1 MTLSKLLVAN
11 RGEIAVRIIRAAADM
26 GISTVSIYPSDEA
39 EALHVHKADE
49 AVLLEGR
56 GVAPYLDIKQVVNA
70 ARASGCDSV
79 HPGYGFLAENADF
92 AQACHDAGL
101 IFVGPLVETLELFGD
116 KVRARDV
123 AGENDVP
130 VLTGS
135 GELGSVDEAEAFFGS
150 LGNGSTMIL
159 KAVAGGG
166 GRGARAVSDVADLK
180 TLYAEATAEAMNA
193 FGVGTLFAER
203 LINRARHIE
212 VQILGDGS
220 GAVSNFGERECSV
233 QRRYQK
239 VMEVAPA
246 PNLPDGLRQ
255 RIIESA
261 QRLAS
266 AVHYRSLGTFEFL
279 VDARDLTN
287 ESGFY
292 FIEANARLQVEH
304 TVTEAVTGIDLVEA
318 QLKLATG
325 ATLADIGLEQAD
337 IPEARGFAIQAR
349 VNMETVTPDGRT
361 LPSVGTLSAFDP
373 PSGPGVRTDTFGYAG
388 YSTSPSFDSLIAKVI
403 GHSKSDDFGDA
414 IRRTYRA
421 LSEFRIEGVETNL
434 TFLQNLLHH
443 PDFASMQIHTR
454 FVDEQIA
461 TLAASS
467 NGSHPKR
474 FAEIAASA
482 VVAAP
487 VNVAEVEVPEGTI
500 AVASPTQGIVA
511 ELTVAVGDAVR
522 KGDQIA
528 VMEAMKFFH
537 TVRAEISGVVRIL
550 AVAEGDTA
558 LEGQTLAAIEVFD
571 EADAVFSERGEISDA
586 HDRFQRNIGWDAE
599 LDELELRTSLA
610 HQMGG
615 ENNVAFHKGRGKLTV
630 RERIDALVDPG
641 SFEEIG
647 TLAGSATYD
656 ADGNLTGFT
665 PANTVVG
672 VSKING
678 RKVMVNGG
686 DFTIRGGASDANVG
700 NKTAYSER
708 MAIEWRVPFIRLLDA
723 AGGSVRTFEQIGHTY
738 LPNGPGHDMSP
749 HLLPVVPSVAA
760 VMGSVAGLPA
770 VQAAL
775 AHFSVMVKNTSVLFA
790 GGPPVVKAAFGID
803 ITKEDL
809 GDASVQVYQSG
820 VVNNL
825 AESEEEA
832 FDMIRQFLSYLPD
845 SVYEMPPYEEPTD
858 DRNRR
863 DELLKDI
870 VPRDNKTVFDPRPI
884 LESILDKDSIFEIAP
899 HFGAGRITVLAR
911 VNGYPVGVMINDSR
925 VDGGATDIKAAE
937 KIIRFIEMC
946 ETFHLPIINLADDPG
961 FMIGL
966 ESESSGMLRVG
977 ARLHAVMADTKTP
990 WLTFVIRQIFGV
1002 AGGCHI
1008 RLSGMHRRYSW
1019 PSGNWGSMHI
1029 EGGVDAAYRREIAD
1043 SDDPDAK
1050 REEIQNRLKQL
1061 ASPFR
1066 TAQTFLVEEIID
1078 PRNTRPLLCDF
1089 VESAQAVIKTQLG
1102 PGQAARWRP

>member
-1 MTLSKLLVAN
+1 MTLSKLLIAN

-26 GISTVSIYPSDEA
+26 GISTVSIYPSDDA
-39 EALHVHKADE
+39 KSLHVHKADE
-49 AVLLEGR
+49 SILLDGR
-56 GVAPYLDIKQVVNA
+56 GVAPYLDIKGIVNA
-70 ARASGCDSV
+70 ARLSGSDSI
-79 HPGYGFLAENADF
+79 HPGYGFLAENAEF
-92 AQACHDAGL
+92 AQACHDAGI
-101 IFVGPLVETLELFGD
+101 IFVGPMVETLELFGD

-123 AGENDVP
+123 AAENDVP
-130 VLTGS
+130 VLVGS
-135 GELGSVDEAEAFFGS
+135 SELGSVDEANAFLES
-150 LGNGSTMIL
+150 LGDGSTMIL

-166 GRGARAVSDVADLK
+166 GRGARAVSDASELK
-180 TLYAEATAEAMNA
+180 SLYAEATAEAMNA
-193 FGVGTLFAER
+193 FGDGTLFAER
-203 LINRARHIE
+203 MVTRARHIE

-220 GAVSNFGERECSV
+220 GAVSNFGERECSI

-239 VMEVAPA
+239 VVEVAPA
-246 PNLPDGLRQ
+246 PNLPDGLRT

-261 QRLAS
+261 QRLAA

-279 VDARDLTN
+279 VEATDLSDDS
-287 ESGFY
+287 EFF

-318 QLKLATG
+318 QLNIAAGSSLS
-325 ATLADIGLEQAD
+325 DVGLEQSYVPA
-337 IPEARGFAIQAR
+337 PRGFAIQAR
-349 VNMETVTPDGRT
+349 VNLETVTPDGRV
-361 LPSVGTLSAFDP
+361 LPSIGTLSAFDP
-373 PSGPGVRTDTFGYAG
+373 PTGPGVRTDTFGYAG
-388 YSTSPSFDSLIAKVI
+388 YTTSPSFDSLIAKVI
-403 GHSKSDDFGDA
+403 GHSRSNDFEDA

-421 LSEFRIEGVETNL
+421 LSEFRIEGVSTNL
-434 TFLQNLLHH
+434 EFLQNLLLH
-443 PDFASMQIHTR
+443 PDFGAMKIHTR

-461 TLAASS
+461 TLASSS

-474 FAEIAASA
+474 FAEVADAE
-482 VVAAP
+482 VVAVP
-487 VNVAEVEVPEGTI
+487 TTVIVEGPDGTI
-500 AVASPTQGIVA
+500 GVTSPSQGIVA
-511 ELTVAVGDAVR
+511 ELNVAKGDSVR
-522 KGDQIA
+522 KGDQVA
-528 VMEAMKFFH
+528 VVEAMKFFH
-537 TVRAEISGVVRIL
+537 SVSAESSGVVRMI
-550 AVAEGDTA
+550 AIEEGDA
-558 LEGQTLAAIEVFD
+558 VLEGQAVVFIEEMD
-571 EADAVFSERGEISDA
+571 EADLGAPASSKTEATE
-586 HDRFQRNIGWDAE
+586 RNIGWDAE

-610 HQMGG
+610 HKMGG

-656 ADGNLTGFT
+656 VDGNLTGFT
-665 PANTVVG
+665 PANTVIG

-708 MAIEWRVPFIRLLDA
+708 MAIEWRVPFVRLLDA

-775 AHFSVMVKNTSVLFA
+775 AHFSVMVRNTSVLFA

-803 ITKEDL
+803 ITKEEL
-809 GDASVQVYQSG
+809 GDASVQVYKSG

-825 AESEEEA
+825 AESEADA

-863 DELLKDI
+863 DESLKNV

-899 HFGAGRITVLAR
+899 NFGAGRITVLAR

-966 ESESSGMLRVG
+966 ESESAGMLRVG

-1029 EGGVDAAYRREIAD
+1029 EGGVDAAYRREIAE

-1050 REEIQNRLKQL
+1050 REEIQDRLKQL

-1089 VESAQAVIKTQLG
+1089 VESAQPIIKTQLG
-1102 PGQAARWRP
+1102 LGQAARWRP

>member
-26 GISTVSIYPSDEA
+26 GISTVSIFPSDDA
-39 EALHVHKADE
+39 ESLHVQQADE
-49 AVLLEGR
+49 AVRLDGR
-56 GVAPYLDIKQVVNA
+56 GVASYLDIDQVISA
-70 ARASGCDSV
+70 AISTRCDSV
-79 HPGYGFLAENADF
+79 HPGYGFLAENARF
-92 AQACHDAGL
+92 AQACLDAGL
-101 IFVGPLVETLELFGD
+101 IFVGPLAETLELFGD
-116 KVRARDV
+116 KVRARAIAVD
-123 AGENDVP
+123 NDVP

-135 GELGSVDEAEAFFGS
+135 SALGSVDEASAFLES
-150 LGNGSTMIL
+150 LGDGGTMIL
-159 KAVAGGG
+159 KAISGGG
-166 GRGARAVSDVADLK
+166 GRGARAVNDTADIRS
-180 TLYAEATAEAMNA
+180 LYAEATAEAMNA
-193 FGVGTLFAER
+193 FGDGTLFAER
-203 LINRARHIE
+203 LITRARHIE

-220 GAVSNFGERECSV
+220 GAVSNFGERECSI

-246 PNLPDGLRQ
+246 PNLPDGLRA
-255 RIIESA
+255 RIIASA
-261 QRLAS
+261 QQLAA
-266 AVHYRSLGTFEFL
+266 AVNYRSLGTFEFL
-279 VDARDLTN
+279 VDATDLTDGS
-287 ESGFY
+287 EYY

-318 QLKLATG
+318 QLNIAAGSSLSD
-325 ATLADIGLEQAD
+325 LGLEQAD
-337 IPEARGFAIQAR
+337 IPAPRGFAIQAR

-361 LPSVGTLSAFDP
+361 LPSVGVLSAFDP
-373 PSGPGVRTDTFGYAG
+373 PTGPGVRTDTFGFAG

-403 GHSKSDDFGDA
+403 GHSKSGDFGDA

-421 LSEFRIEGVETNL
+421 LSEFRIEGVSTNL
-434 TFLQNLLHH
+434 SFLQNLLHH
-443 PDFASMQIHTR
+443 PDFAEMKIHTR

-461 TLAASS
+461 TLADSS

-474 FAEIAASA
+474 FVKMATAE

-487 VNVAEVEVPEGTI
+487 TMVADVEGPEGTVS
-500 AVASPTQGIVA
+500 VASPTQGIIA
-511 ELTVAVGDAVR
+511 ELNVGEGDSVR
-522 KGDQIA
+522 VGDQIA
-528 VMEAMKFFH
+528 VLEAMKFFH
-537 TVRAEISGVVRIL
+537 TVTAEFSGIVRMVV
-550 AVAEGDTA
+550 VEQGGSA
-558 LEGQTLAAIEVFD
+558 LEGQALVFIEEMD
-571 EADAVFSERGEISDA
+571 EANLGDRAESGEKVI
-586 HDRFQRNIGWDAE
+586 QRQIGWDAE
-599 LDELELRTSLA
+599 LNELALRTNLA

-630 RERIDALVDPG
+630 RERIDSLVDPG

-665 PANTVVG
+665 PANTVIG

-678 RKVMVNGG
+678 RRVMVNGG

-700 NKTAYSER
+700 NKTAFSER
-708 MAIEWRVPFIRLLDA
+708 MAIEWRLPFIRLLDA

-738 LPNGPGHDMSP
+738 LPNGPGHDLSP

-760 VMGSVAGLPA
+760 VLGSVAGLPA

-775 AHFSVMVKNTSVLFA
+775 AHFSVMVKDTSVLFA
-790 GGPPVVKAAFGID
+790 GGPPVVKVAFGID
-803 ITKEDL
+803 ITKEEL
-809 GDASVQVYQSG
+809 GDESVQVRQSG

-845 SVYEMPPYEEPTD
+845 SVYDMPPYVEPDD
-858 DRNRR
+858 DRDRR
-863 DELLKDI
+863 DESLKNAI
-870 VPRDNKTVFDPRPI
+870 PHDNKTVFDPRPI
-884 LESILDKDSIFEIAP
+884 LESVLDKDSIFEIAP
-899 HFGAGRITVLAR
+899 NFGAGRITVLAR

-925 VDGGATDIKAAE
+925 VDGGATGMKEAE
-937 KIIRFIEMC
+937 KAIRFIELC
-946 ETFHLPIINLADDPG
+946 ENFHLPIINFADDPG

-966 ESESSGMLRVG
+966 EAESAGMLRAG
-977 ARLHAVMADTKTP
+977 ARLHAVMASTETP

-1029 EGGVDAAYRREIAD
+1029 EGGVDAAYRREIATA
-1043 SDDPDAK
+1043 DDPDAK
-1050 REEIQNRLKQL
+1050 REEIQNRLKRL

-1089 VESAQAVIKTQLG
+1089 VESAQPVIKTQLG
-1102 PGQAARWRP
+1102 PGSAPRWRP

>member
-1 MTLSKLLVAN
+1 MTLSKLLIAN

-26 GISTVSIYPSDEA
+26 GISTVSIYPSDDA
-39 EALHVHKADE
+39 KSLHVHKADE
-49 AVLLEGR
+49 SILLDGR
-56 GVAPYLDIKQVVNA
+56 GVAPYLDIKGIVNA
-70 ARASGCDSV
+70 ARLSGSDSI
-79 HPGYGFLAENADF
+79 HPGYGFLAENAEF
-92 AQACHDAGL
+92 AQACHDAGI
-101 IFVGPLVETLELFGD
+101 IFVGPMVETLELFGD

-123 AGENDVP
+123 AAENDVP
-130 VLTGS
+130 VLVGS
-135 GELGSVDEAEAFFGS
+135 SELGSVDEANAFLES
-150 LGNGSTMIL
+150 LGDGSTMIL

-166 GRGARAVSDVADLK
+166 GRGARAVSDASELK
-180 TLYAEATAEAMNA
+180 SLYAEATAEAMNA
-193 FGVGTLFAER
+193 FGDGTLFAER
-203 LINRARHIE
+203 MVTRARHIE

-220 GAVSNFGERECSV
+220 GAVSNFGERECSI

-239 VMEVAPA
+239 VVEVAPA
-246 PNLPDGLRQ
+246 PNLPDGLRT

-261 QRLAS
+261 QRLAA

-279 VDARDLTN
+279 VEATDLSDDS
-287 ESGFY
+287 EFF

-318 QLKLATG
+318 QLNIAAGSSLS
-325 ATLADIGLEQAD
+325 DVGLEQSYVPA
-337 IPEARGFAIQAR
+337 PRGFAIQAR
-349 VNMETVTPDGRT
+349 VNLETVTSDGRV
-361 LPSVGTLSAFDP
+361 LPSIGTLSAFDP
-373 PSGPGVRTDTFGYAG
+373 PTGPGVRTDTFGYAG
-388 YSTSPSFDSLIAKVI
+388 YTTSPSFDSLIAKVI
-403 GHSKSDDFGDA
+403 GHSRSNDFEDA

-421 LSEFRIEGVETNL
+421 LSEFRIEGVSTNL
-434 TFLQNLLHH
+434 EFLQNLLLH
-443 PDFASMQIHTR
+443 PDFGAMKIHTR

-461 TLAASS
+461 TLASSS

-474 FAEIAASA
+474 FAEVADAA
-482 VVAAP
+482 VVA
-487 VNVAEVEVPEGTI
+487 VPTTVIVDGPDGTI
-500 AVASPTQGIVA
+500 GVTSPSQGIVA
-511 ELTVAVGDAVR
+511 ELNVAKGDSVR
-522 KGDQIA
+522 KGDQVA
-528 VMEAMKFFH
+528 VVEAMKFFH
-537 TVRAEISGVVRIL
+537 SVSAESSGVVRMI
-550 AVAEGDTA
+550 AIEEGDA
-558 LEGQTLAAIEVFD
+558 VLEGQAVVFIEEMD
-571 EADAVFSERGEISDA
+571 EADLGAPASSKTEATE
-586 HDRFQRNIGWDAE
+586 RNIGWDAE

-610 HQMGG
+610 HKMGG

-665 PANTVVG
+665 PANTVIG

-708 MAIEWRVPFIRLLDA
+708 MAIEWRVPFVRLLDA

-775 AHFSVMVKNTSVLFA
+775 AHFSVMVRNTSVLFA

-803 ITKEDL
+803 ITKEEL
-809 GDASVQVYQSG
+809 GDASVQVYKSG

-825 AESEEEA
+825 AESEADA

-863 DELLKDI
+863 DESLKNV

-899 HFGAGRITVLAR
+899 NFGAGRITVLAR

-966 ESESSGMLRVG
+966 ESESAGMLRVG

-1029 EGGVDAAYRREIAD
+1029 EGGVDAAYRREIAE

-1050 REEIQNRLKQL
+1050 REEIQDRLKQL

-1089 VESAQAVIKTQLG
+1089 VESAQPIIKTQLG
-1102 PGQAARWRP
+1102 LGQAARWRP

>member
-1 MTLSKLLVAN
+1 MTLSKLLIAN

-26 GISTVSIYPSDEA
+26 GIETVSIFPSDDA
-39 EALHVHKADE
+39 ISLHVHKADE
-49 AVLLEGR
+49 AVRLEGR
-56 GVAPYLDIKQVVNA
+56 GVASYLDIEGVISVAVA
-70 ARASGCDSV
+70 AGCDSV
-79 HPGYGFLAENADF
+79 HPGYGFLAENAKF
-92 AQACHDAGL
+92 AKACGDAGL
-101 IFVGPLVETLELFGD
+101 VFVGPAVETLELFGD

-123 AGENDVP
+123 AVENDVP

-135 GELGSVDEAEAFFGS
+135 GELGSVDEAGAFLES
-150 LGNGSTMIL
+150 LGRGGTMIL

-166 GRGARAVSDVADLK
+166 GRGARAVGDAADLK
-180 TLYAEATAEAMNA
+180 SQYAEATAEAMNA
-193 FGVGTLFAER
+193 FGNGTLFAER
-203 LINRARHIE
+203 LITRARHIE

-246 PNLPDGLRQ
+246 PNLPDGLRK
-255 RIIESA
+255 RIIDSA
-261 QRLAS
+261 QRLAT
-266 AVHYRSLGTFEFL
+266 AVSYRSLGTFEFL
-279 VDARDLTN
+279 VDARDLTD

-304 TVTEAVTGIDLVEA
+304 TVTEAVTGVDLVEA
-318 QLKLATG
+318 QLNVAGGSSLSD
-325 ATLADIGLEQAD
+325 LGLEQAD
-337 IPEARGFAIQAR
+337 VPASRGFAIQAR

-361 LPSVGTLSAFDP
+361 LPSVGVVSAFDP
-373 PSGPGVRTDTFGYAG
+373 PTGPGVRTDTFGYAG
-388 YSTSPSFDSLIAKVI
+388 YTTSPSFDSLIAKVI
-403 GHSKSDDFGDA
+403 GHSRSDDFGDA

-421 LSEFRIEGVETNL
+421 LSEFRIEGVSTNL
-434 TFLQNLLHH
+434 NFLQNLLHH
-443 PDFASMQIHTR
+443 PDFAEMKIHTR

-461 TLAASS
+461 TLADSS
-467 NGSHPKR
+467 NDSHPKR
-474 FAEIAASA
+474 FAEVAEAE
-482 VVAAP
+482 VVRTAP
-487 VNVAEVEVPEGTI
+487 VAVDVEGPEGTVGVI
-500 AVASPTQGIVA
+500 APTQGIVA
-511 ELTVAVGDAVR
+511 ELNVAEGDSVR
-522 KGDQIA
+522 TGDQIA
-528 VMEAMKFFH
+528 VLEAMKFFH
-537 TVRAEISGVVRIL
+537 TVLADRSGVVRMV
-550 AVAEGDTA
+550 AVQQGGTVLEDQPVVFIEAMDPADLETA
-558 LEGQTLAAIEVFD
+558 V
-571 EADAVFSERGEISDA
+571 ERGGAVE
-586 HDRFQRNIGWDAE
+586 QRDIGWDAE
-599 LDELELRTSLA
+599 LDELALRTNLA

-630 RERIDALVDPG
+630 RERIDALVDPE

-665 PANTVVG
+665 PANTVIG

-678 RKVMVNGG
+678 RRVMVNGG

-708 MAIEWRVPFIRLLDA
+708 MAIEWRLPFVRLLDA

-738 LPNGPGHDMSP
+738 LPNGPGRDVSP

-760 VMGSVAGLPA
+760 VLGSVAGLPA

-775 AHFSVMVKNTSVLFA
+775 AHFSVMVKDTSVLFA
-790 GGPPVVKAAFGID
+790 GGPPVVKVAFGID

-809 GDASVQVYQSG
+809 GDASVQVFQSG

-832 FDMIRQFLSYLPD
+832 FDMIRRFLSYLPD
-845 SVYEMPPYEEPTD
+845 SVYDMPPYEEPTD
-858 DRNRR
+858 DRDRR
-863 DELLKDI
+863 DESLKNI

-899 HFGAGRITVLAR
+899 HFGAGRLTVLAR

-925 VDGGATDIKAAE
+925 VGGGATDIKAAE

-977 ARLHAVMADTKTP
+977 ARLHAVMADTETP

-1029 EGGVDAAYRREIAD
+1029 EGGVDAAYRREIAE
-1043 SDDPDAK
+1043 SDDPKAK
-1050 REEIQNRLKQL
+1050 RAEIESRLKQL

-1078 PRNTRPLLCDF
+1078 PRDTRPLLCDF
-1089 VESAQAVIKTQLG
+1089 VEAAQAVIKTQLG
-1102 PGQAARWRP
+1102 PGKAARWRP

>member
-26 GISTVSIYPSDEA
+26 GISTVAIFPSDDA
-39 EALHVHKADE
+39 ESLHVHEADE
-49 AVLLEGR
+49 AVRLEGR
-56 GVAPYLDIKQVVNA
+56 GVASYLDIDQVVSA
-70 ARASGCDSV
+70 AISTGCDSV
-79 HPGYGFLAENADF
+79 HPGYGFLAEKAAF
-92 AQACHDAGL
+92 EKACVEAGL
-101 IFVGPLVETLELFGD
+101 IFVGPLAETLELFGD
-116 KVRARDV
+116 KVQARAIAV
-123 AGENDVP
+123 ENDVP
-130 VLTGS
+130 VLAGS
-135 GELGSVDEAEAFFGS
+135 SKLGSVEEASAFLES
-150 LGNGSTMIL
+150 LGEGGTMIL

-166 GRGARAVSDVADLK
+166 GRGARAVNGAADL
-180 TLYAEATAEAMNA
+180 TSLYAEATAEAMNA
-193 FGVGTLFAER
+193 FGDGTLFAER
-203 LINRARHIE
+203 LITRARHIE

-220 GAVSNFGERECSV
+220 GAVSNFGERECSI

-246 PNLPDGLRQ
+246 PNLPDGLRT
-255 RIIESA
+255 RIIDAA
-261 QRLAS
+261 QRLAE
-266 AVHYRSLGTFEFL
+266 AVNYRSLGTFEFL
-279 VDARDLTN
+279 VDATDLTDDS
-287 ESGFY
+287 EYY
-292 FIEANARLQVEH
+292 FIEVNARLQVEH

-318 QLKLATG
+318 QLNVAAGSSLG
-325 ATLADIGLEQAD
+325 DLGLEQAD
-337 IPEARGFAIQAR
+337 IPSPKGFAIQAR

-361 LPSVGTLSAFDP
+361 IPSVGTLTAFDP

-403 GHSKSDDFGDA
+403 GHSKSSDFGDA

-421 LSEFRIEGVETNL
+421 LSEFRIEGVSTNL
-434 TFLQNLLHH
+434 TFLQNLLNH
-443 PDFASMQIHTR
+443 PDFAEMKIHTR

-461 TLAASS
+461 TLADSS

-474 FAEIAASA
+474 FAELATAE

-487 VNVAEVEVPEGTI
+487 TVVADVEGPDGTV

-511 ELTVAVGDAVR
+511 ELNVAEGDSVR
-522 KGDQIA
+522 VGDQIA
-528 VMEAMKFFH
+528 VLEAMKFFH
-537 TVRAEISGVVRIL
+537 TVQAEISGIVRML
-550 AVAEGDTA
+550 AVEQGGTA
-558 LEGQTLAAIEVFD
+558 LEGQPLVFIEEMD
-571 EADAVFSERGEISDA
+571 EADLGERMESGDTA
-586 HDRFQRNIGWDAE
+586 TQRQIGWDAE
-599 LDELELRTSLA
+599 LDELALRTNLA

-615 ENNVAFHKGRGKLTV
+615 EDNVAFHKGRGKLTV

-665 PANTVVG
+665 PANTVIG

-678 RKVMVNGG
+678 RRVMVNGG

-700 NKTAYSER
+700 NKTAFSER
-708 MAIEWRVPFIRLLDA
+708 MAIEWRLPFIRLLDA

-738 LPNGPGHDMSP
+738 LPNGPGRDVSP

-760 VMGSVAGLPA
+760 VLGSVAGLPA

-790 GGPPVVKAAFGID
+790 GGPPVVKVAFGID

-809 GDASVQVYQSG
+809 GDESVQVRQSG

-825 AESEEEA
+825 ANSEEEA

-845 SVYEMPPYEEPTD
+845 SVYDMPPYVEPDD
-858 DRNRR
+858 DRDRR
-863 DELLKDI
+863 DESLKNVI
-870 VPRDNKTVFDPRPI
+870 PRDNKTVFDPRPI
-884 LESILDKDSIFEIAP
+884 LESVLDKDSIFEIAP
-899 HFGAGRITVLAR
+899 DFGAGRITVLAR

-925 VDGGATDIKAAE
+925 VDGGATGMKEAE
-937 KIIRFIEMC
+937 KAIRFIELC
-946 ETFHLPIINLADDPG
+946 ENFHLPIINFADDPG

-966 ESESSGMLRVG
+966 EAESAGMLRIG
-977 ARLHAVMADTKTP
+977 ARLHAVMASTETP

-1029 EGGVDAAYRREIAD
+1029 EGGVDAAYRREIANA
-1043 SDDPDAK
+1043 DDPDAK
-1050 REEIQNRLKQL
+1050 REEIENRLRQL

-1089 VESAQAVIKTQLG
+1089 VESAQPVIKTQLG
-1102 PGQAARWRP
+1102 PGSAPRWRP

>member
-1 MTLSKLLVAN
+1 MTLSKLLIAN

-26 GISTVSIYPSDEA
+26 GISTVSIYPSDDA
-39 EALHVHKADE
+39 KSLHVHKADE
-49 AVLLEGR
+49 SILLDGR
-56 GVAPYLDIKQVVNA
+56 GVAPYLDIKGIVNA
-70 ARASGCDSV
+70 ARLSGCDSI
-79 HPGYGFLAENADF
+79 HPGYGFLAENAEF
-92 AQACHDAGL
+92 AQACHDAGI
-101 IFVGPLVETLELFGD
+101 IFVGPMVETLELFGD

-123 AGENDVP
+123 AAENDVP
-130 VLTGS
+130 VLVGS
-135 GELGSVDEAEAFFGS
+135 SELGSVDEANAFLES
-150 LGNGSTMIL
+150 LGDGSTMIL

-166 GRGARAVSDVADLK
+166 GRGARAVSDASELK
-180 TLYAEATAEAMNA
+180 SLYAEATAEAMNA
-193 FGVGTLFAER
+193 FGDGTLFAER
-203 LINRARHIE
+203 MVTRARHIE

-220 GAVSNFGERECSV
+220 GAVSNFGERECSI

-239 VMEVAPA
+239 VVEVAPA
-246 PNLPDGLRQ
+246 PNLPDGLRT

-261 QRLAS
+261 QRLAA

-279 VDARDLTN
+279 VEATDLSDDS
-287 ESGFY
+287 EFF

-318 QLKLATG
+318 QLNIAAGSSLS
-325 ATLADIGLEQAD
+325 DVGLEQSYVPA
-337 IPEARGFAIQAR
+337 PRGFAIQAR
-349 VNMETVTPDGRT
+349 VNLETVTPDGRV
-361 LPSVGTLSAFDP
+361 LPSIGTLSAFDP
-373 PSGPGVRTDTFGYAG
+373 PTGPGVRTDTFGYAG
-388 YSTSPSFDSLIAKVI
+388 YTTSPSFDSLIAKVI
-403 GHSKSDDFGDA
+403 GHSRSNDFEDA

-421 LSEFRIEGVETNL
+421 LSEFRIEGVSTNL
-434 TFLQNLLHH
+434 EFLQNLLLH
-443 PDFASMQIHTR
+443 PDFGAMKIHTR

-461 TLAASS
+461 TLASSS

-474 FAEIAASA
+474 FAEVADAA
-482 VVAAP
+482 VVA
-487 VNVAEVEVPEGTI
+487 VPTTVIVDGPDGTI
-500 AVASPTQGIVA
+500 GVTSPSQGIVA
-511 ELTVAVGDAVR
+511 ELNVAKGDSVR
-522 KGDQIA
+522 KGDQVA
-528 VMEAMKFFH
+528 VVEAMKFFH
-537 TVRAEISGVVRIL
+537 SVSAESSGVVRMI
-550 AVAEGDTA
+550 AIEEGDA
-558 LEGQTLAAIEVFD
+558 VLEGQAVVFIEEMD
-571 EADAVFSERGEISDA
+571 EADLGAPASSKTEATE
-586 HDRFQRNIGWDAE
+586 RNIGWDAE

-610 HQMGG
+610 HKMGG

-665 PANTVVG
+665 PANTVIG

-708 MAIEWRVPFIRLLDA
+708 MAIEWRVPFVRLLDA

-775 AHFSVMVKNTSVLFA
+775 AHFSVMVRNTSVLFA

-803 ITKEDL
+803 ITKEEL
-809 GDASVQVYQSG
+809 GDASVQVYKSG

-825 AESEEEA
+825 AESEADA

-863 DELLKDI
+863 DESLKNV

-899 HFGAGRITVLAR
+899 NFGAGRITVLAR

-966 ESESSGMLRVG
+966 ESESAGMLRVG

-1029 EGGVDAAYRREIAD
+1029 EGGVDAAYRREIAE

-1050 REEIQNRLKQL
+1050 REEIQDRLKQL

-1089 VESAQAVIKTQLG
+1089 VESAQPIIKTQLG
-1102 PGQAARWRP
+1102 LGQAARWRP

>member
-1 MTLSKLLVAN
+1 MTLSKLLIAN

-26 GISTVSIYPSDEA
+26 GISTVSIYPSDDA
-39 EALHVHKADE
+39 KSLHVHKADE
-49 AVLLEGR
+49 SILLDGR
-56 GVAPYLDIKQVVNA
+56 GVAPYLDIKGIVNA
-70 ARASGCDSV
+70 ARLSGCDSI
-79 HPGYGFLAENADF
+79 HPGYGFLAENAEF
-92 AQACHDAGL
+92 AQACHDAGI
-101 IFVGPLVETLELFGD
+101 IFVGPMVETLELFGD

-123 AGENDVP
+123 AAENDVP
-130 VLTGS
+130 VLVGS
-135 GELGSVDEAEAFFGS
+135 SELGSVDEANAFLES
-150 LGNGSTMIL
+150 LGDGSTMIH

-166 GRGARAVSDVADLK
+166 GRGARAVSDASELK
-180 TLYAEATAEAMNA
+180 SLYAEATAEAMNA
-193 FGVGTLFAER
+193 FGDGTLFAER
-203 LINRARHIE
+203 MVTRARHIE

-220 GAVSNFGERECSV
+220 GAVSNFGERECSI

-239 VMEVAPA
+239 VVEVAPA
-246 PNLPDGLRQ
+246 PNLPDGLRT

-261 QRLAS
+261 QRLAA

-279 VDARDLTN
+279 VEATDLSDDS
-287 ESGFY
+287 EFF

-318 QLKLATG
+318 QLNIAAGSSLS
-325 ATLADIGLEQAD
+325 DVGLEQSYVPA
-337 IPEARGFAIQAR
+337 PRGFAIQAR
-349 VNMETVTPDGRT
+349 VNLETVTPDGRV
-361 LPSVGTLSAFDP
+361 LPSIGTLSAFDP
-373 PSGPGVRTDTFGYAG
+373 PTGPGVRTDTFGYAG
-388 YSTSPSFDSLIAKVI
+388 YTTSPSFDSLIAKVI
-403 GHSKSDDFGDA
+403 GHSRSNDFEDA

-421 LSEFRIEGVETNL
+421 LSEFRIEGVSTNL
-434 TFLQNLLHH
+434 EFLQNLLLH
-443 PDFASMQIHTR
+443 PDFGAMKIHTR

-461 TLAASS
+461 TLASSS

-474 FAEIAASA
+474 FAEVADAA
-482 VVAAP
+482 VVA
-487 VNVAEVEVPEGTI
+487 VPTTVIVDGPDGTI
-500 AVASPTQGIVA
+500 GVTSPSQGIVA
-511 ELTVAVGDAVR
+511 ELNVAKGDSVR
-522 KGDQIA
+522 KGDQVA
-528 VMEAMKFFH
+528 VVEAMKFFH
-537 TVRAEISGVVRIL
+537 SVSAENSGVVRMI
-550 AVAEGDTA
+550 AIEEGDA
-558 LEGQTLAAIEVFD
+558 VLEGQAVVFIEEMD
-571 EADAVFSERGEISDA
+571 EADLGAPASSKTEATE
-586 HDRFQRNIGWDAE
+586 RNIGWDAE

-610 HQMGG
+610 HKMGG

-665 PANTVVG
+665 PANTVIG

-708 MAIEWRVPFIRLLDA
+708 MAIEWRVPFVRLLDA

-775 AHFSVMVKNTSVLFA
+775 AHFSVMVRNTSVLFA

-803 ITKEDL
+803 ITKEEL
-809 GDASVQVYQSG
+809 GDASVQVYKSG

-825 AESEEEA
+825 AESEADA

-863 DELLKDI
+863 DESLKNV

-899 HFGAGRITVLAR
+899 NFGAGRITVLAR

-966 ESESSGMLRVG
+966 ESESAGMLRVG

-1029 EGGVDAAYRREIAD
+1029 EGGVDAAYRREIAE

-1050 REEIQNRLKQL
+1050 REEIQDRLKQL

-1089 VESAQAVIKTQLG
+1089 VESAQPIIKTQLG
-1102 PGQAARWRP
+1102 LGQAARWRP

>member
-26 GISTVSIYPSDEA
+26 GISTVSIFPSDDTES
-39 EALHVHKADE
+39 LHVQQADE
-49 AVLLEGR
+49 AVRLEGR
-56 GVAPYLDIKQVVNA
+56 GVASYLDIDQVISA
-70 ARASGCDSV
+70 AISTRCDSV
-79 HPGYGFLAENADF
+79 HPGYGFLAENARF
-92 AQACHDAGL
+92 AQACLDAGL
-101 IFVGPLVETLELFGD
+101 IFVGPLAETLELFGD
-116 KVRARDV
+116 KVRARAIAVD
-123 AGENDVP
+123 NDVP

-135 GELGSVDEAEAFFGS
+135 SELGSVDEAIAFLES
-150 LGNGSTMIL
+150 LGDGGTMIL
-159 KAVAGGG
+159 KAIAGGG
-166 GRGARAVSDVADLK
+166 GRGARAVNDAADIK
-180 TLYAEATAEAMNA
+180 SLYAEATAEAMNA
-193 FGVGTLFAER
+193 FGDGTLFAER
-203 LINRARHIE
+203 LITRARHIE

-220 GAVSNFGERECSV
+220 GTVSNFGERECSI

-246 PNLPDGLRQ
+246 PNLPDGLRA
-255 RIIESA
+255 RIIDSA
-261 QRLAS
+261 QRLAA
-266 AVHYRSLGTFEFL
+266 AVNYRSLGTFEFL
-279 VDARDLTN
+279 VDATDLTDGS
-287 ESGFY
+287 EYY

-318 QLKLATG
+318 QLNIAAGYSLSD
-325 ATLADIGLEQAD
+325 LGLEQAD
-337 IPEARGFAIQAR
+337 IPAPRGFAIQAR

-361 LPSVGTLSAFDP
+361 LPSVGVLSAFDP
-373 PSGPGVRTDTFGYAG
+373 PTGPGVRTDTFGYAG

-403 GHSKSDDFGDA
+403 GHSKSSDFGDA

-421 LSEFRIEGVETNL
+421 LSEFRIEGVSTNL

-443 PDFASMQIHTR
+443 PDFAEMKIHTR

-461 TLAASS
+461 TLADSS

-474 FAEIAASA
+474 FAELATAK

-487 VNVAEVEVPEGTI
+487 TVVADVEGPEGTV
-500 AVASPTQGIVA
+500 AVASPTQGIIAELNVA
-511 ELTVAVGDAVR
+511 EGDSVRVGE
-522 KGDQIA
+522 QIA
-528 VMEAMKFFH
+528 VLEAMKFFH
-537 TVRAEISGVVRIL
+537 TVTAEFSGIVRMA
-550 AVAEGDTA
+550 AVEQGGST
-558 LEGQTLAAIEVFD
+558 LEGQALVFIEEMD
-571 EADAVFSERGEISDA
+571 EADLGDRAESGEKAI
-586 HDRFQRNIGWDAE
+586 QRQIGWDAE
-599 LDELELRTSLA
+599 LNELALRTNLA

-630 RERIDALVDPG
+630 RERIDSLVDPG

-656 ADGNLTGFT
+656 AGGNLTGFT
-665 PANTVVG
+665 PANTVIG

-678 RKVMVNGG
+678 RRVMVNGG

-700 NKTAYSER
+700 NKTAFSER
-708 MAIEWRVPFIRLLDA
+708 MAIEWRLPFIRLLDA

-738 LPNGPGHDMSP
+738 LPNGPGHDLSP

-760 VMGSVAGLPA
+760 VLGSVAGLPA

-775 AHFSVMVKNTSVLFA
+775 AHFSVMVKDTSVLFA
-790 GGPPVVKAAFGID
+790 GGPPVVKVAFGID

-809 GDASVQVYQSG
+809 GDESVQVRQSG

-845 SVYEMPPYEEPTD
+845 SVYDMPPYVEPDD
-858 DRNRR
+858 DRDRR
-863 DELLKDI
+863 DESLKNAI
-870 VPRDNKTVFDPRPI
+870 PHDNKTVFDPRPI
-884 LESILDKDSIFEIAP
+884 LESVLDKDSLFEIAP
-899 HFGAGRITVLAR
+899 NFGAGRITVLAR

-925 VDGGATDIKAAE
+925 VDGGATGMKEAE
-937 KIIRFIEMC
+937 KAIRFIELC
-946 ETFHLPIINLADDPG
+946 ETFHLPIINFADDPG

-966 ESESSGMLRVG
+966 EAESAGMLRVG
-977 ARLHAVMADTKTP
+977 ARLHAVMASTETP

-1029 EGGVDAAYRREIAD
+1029 EGGVDAAYRREIANA
-1043 SDDPDAK
+1043 DDPDAK
-1050 REEIQNRLKQL
+1050 REEIQDRLKQL

-1078 PRNTRPLLCDF
+1078 PRDTRPLLCDF
-1089 VESAQAVIKTQLG
+1089 VESAQPVIKTQLG
-1102 PGQAARWRP
+1102 PGSAPRWRP

>member
-1 MTLSKLLVAN
+1 
-11 RGEIAVRIIRAAADM
+11 
-26 GISTVSIYPSDEA
+26 
-39 EALHVHKADE
+39 
-49 AVLLEGR
+49 
-56 GVAPYLDIKQVVNA
+56 
-70 ARASGCDSV
+70 
-79 HPGYGFLAENADF
+79 
-92 AQACHDAGL
+92 
-101 IFVGPLVETLELFGD
+101 
-116 KVRARDV
+116 
-123 AGENDVP
+123 
-130 VLTGS
+130 
-135 GELGSVDEAEAFFGS
+135 
-150 LGNGSTMIL
+150 
-159 KAVAGGG
+159 
-166 GRGARAVSDVADLK
+166 
-180 TLYAEATAEAMNA
+180 
-193 FGVGTLFAER
+193 
-203 LINRARHIE
+203 
-212 VQILGDGS
+212 
-220 GAVSNFGERECSV
+220 
-233 QRRYQK
+233 
-239 VMEVAPA
+239 
-246 PNLPDGLRQ
+246 
-255 RIIESA
+255 
-261 QRLAS
+261 
-266 AVHYRSLGTFEFL
+266 
-279 VDARDLTN
+279 
-287 ESGFY
+287 
-292 FIEANARLQVEH
+292 
-304 TVTEAVTGIDLVEA
+304 
-318 QLKLATG
+318 
-325 ATLADIGLEQAD
+325 
-337 IPEARGFAIQAR
+337 
-349 VNMETVTPDGRT
+349 
-361 LPSVGTLSAFDP
+361 
-373 PSGPGVRTDTFGYAG
+373 
-388 YSTSPSFDSLIAKVI
+388 
-403 GHSKSDDFGDA
+403 
-414 IRRTYRA
+414 
-421 LSEFRIEGVETNL
+421 
-434 TFLQNLLHH
+434 
-443 PDFASMQIHTR
+443 
-454 FVDEQIA
+454 
-461 TLAASS
+461 
-467 NGSHPKR
+467 
-474 FAEIAASA
+474 
-482 VVAAP
+482 
-487 VNVAEVEVPEGTI
+487 
-500 AVASPTQGIVA
+500 
-511 ELTVAVGDAVR
+511 
-522 KGDQIA
+522 
-528 VMEAMKFFH
+528 MKFFH
-537 TVRAEISGVVRIL
+537 SVSAESSGVVRMI
-550 AVAEGDTA
+550 AIEEGDA
-558 LEGQTLAAIEVFD
+558 VLEGQAVVFIEEMD
-571 EADAVFSERGEISDA
+571 EADLGAPASSKTEATE
-586 HDRFQRNIGWDAE
+586 RNIGWDAE

-610 HQMGG
+610 HKMGG

-665 PANTVVG
+665 PANTVIG

-678 RKVMVNGG
+678 RKVMINGG

-708 MAIEWRVPFIRLLDA
+708 MAIEWRVPFVRLLDA

-775 AHFSVMVKNTSVLFA
+775 AHFSVMVRNTSVLFA

-803 ITKEDL
+803 ITKEEL
-809 GDASVQVYQSG
+809 GDASVQVYKSG

-858 DRNRR
+858 DRDRR
-863 DELLKDI
+863 DESLKNV

-966 ESESSGMLRVG
+966 ESESAGMLRVG

-1029 EGGVDAAYRREIAD
+1029 EGGVDAAYRREIAEAH
-1043 SDDPDAK
+1043 DPDAK
-1050 REEIQNRLKQL
+1050 REEIQDRLKQL

-1078 PRNTRPLLCDF
+1078 PRDTRPLLCDF
-1089 VESAQAVIKTQLG
+1089 VESAQPIIKTQLG
-1102 PGQAARWRP
+1102 LGQAARWRP